1 MFSVSFRIL
10 IGAIHGVN
18 IYVNGCAW
26 SDTYLKKG
34 TIIEVRSNGL
44 SDAIAEVATV
54 IESSSTQRQP
64 NSYQWEIV

>member
-10 IGAIHGVN
+10 VGAINGAK
-18 IYVNGCAW
+18 IYVNGSA
-26 SDTYLKKG
+26 SSPTALKRG
-34 TIIEVRSNGL
+34 TIIEVRGNGL

-54 IESSSTQRQP
+54 IESNGTQRHP